1 MPTLAIC
8 AALVCGFATAGNA
21 LAANSWCEE
30 AAHTVQPGESSYR
43 SKPCWKRGTVCTLRN
58 AIHSVNECDNRQ
70 TLNLVKNASYV
81 FDQEDSDWP
90 DDERS
95 AQRIVEPVR
104 GNLVIEGN
112 GATLSI
118 AKGVADLW
126 YFEVE
131 AAASLEIRNLT
142 IMGSERRHC
151 RMRGGAS
158 ALLNHGRT
166 VLRNVQLIG
175 HNTCAAAGAISSD
188 GDLEIENSVFK
199 NNRIHNRS
207 IGAAAI
213 SAGYPDGR
221 ESPARLQV
229 TNTLFQANWSLGNLA
244 GASIINCFAVP
255 CKLIDSTVSGNT
267 TNRSTIY
274 ISSRLGDNAQLLM
287 LNSTVSDNG
296 AVHTGGIEQLNSW
309 ATIENSTFSGNV
321 GSVAS
326 VISNECCARVRVL
339 NSAFSA
345 PAGEVPACKVHKEAF
360 DVPRSGMATDESCG
374 PLQYVEDM
382 QLGPLALNGGAT
394 PTQLPGPSSPL
405 IDAGTVCGDYDQ
417 RGEPRPLGEACDV
430 GSVEVR

>member
-1 MPTLAIC
+1 MLTLATC
-8 AALVCGFATAGNA
+8 TAFVCSFTIAGKA
-21 LAANSWCEE
+21 LAANSWCKE
-30 AAHTVQPGESSYR
+30 ASHTVEPGESSYK
-43 SKPCWKRGTVCTLRN
+43 SKPCWKRRTTCTLRN
-58 AIHSVNECDNRQ
+58 AIHSVNECKNTQ
-70 TLNLVKNASYV
+70 TLRLVKNATYV
-81 FDQEDSDWP
+81 FDREDSDWP
-90 DDERS
+90 DDGKS

-104 GNLVIEGN
+104 TNLIIEGN

-118 AKGVADLW
+118 AKGITDLW

-131 AAASLEIRNLT
+131 ADASFEIRDLT
-142 IMGSERRHC
+142 IVGSERRHC

-166 VLRNVQLIG
+166 VLRNVHLIG
-175 HNTCAAAGAISSD
+175 HNTCSAAGAISSD
-188 GDLEIENSVFK
+188 GDLTIDDSVFR
-199 NNRIHNRS
+199 NNRVYNRS

-229 TNTLFQANWSLGNLA
+229 TNTLFDGNWSLGNLE

-255 CKLIDSTVSGNT
+255 CKLINSTVSGNT
-267 TNRSTIY
+267 TNRSTIF
-274 ISSRLGDNAQLLM
+274 IGSRLGDNAQLLM
-287 LNSTVSDNG
+287 INSTVSDNG

-309 ATIENSTFSGNV
+309 ATIENSTFAGNV

-326 VISNECCARVRVL
+326 VISNDCCARVRVL

-374 PLQYVEDM
+374 PLQAVEDM
-382 QLGPLALNGGAT
+382 QLEPLESNGGAT
-394 PTQLPGPSSPL
+394 PTRLPLATSPL

-417 RGEPRPLGEACDV
+417 RGEPRPLGAACDV